1 MADTIHRSA
10 RGVDTPESTKHNPSK
25 QKNKAVMA
33 TFLHGGATTVVSNVA
48 AHGMGLVHF
57 PTTLTASQ
65 LKAKLPEVEWQVA
78 PSRAR

>member
-1 MADTIHRSA
+1 
-10 RGVDTPESTKHNPSK
+10 
-25 QKNKAVMA
+25 MA